1 MSAALPELV
10 EKLVLDGTKVGY
22 WPDRIAA
29 WERGEKVAPVTID
42 VAMTRACQY
51 ACHFC
56 SAQLMA
62 SEPEAKITRESFF
75 SFLDDAAEMGVK
87 GVAFISDGEST
98 VVPWWADAVEHAAS
112 LGLAVG
118 VGSNGHKLT
127 RPVLERVL
135 RHLTY
140 LRFNFSGGERKR
152 YAEIMGV
159 PQDYYDT
166 VVQNITDGMDIIRR
180 DGLDCA
186 LNMQLVCD
194 PKDGDQLVP
203 FAQLAAKLKP
213 VYAIVKHCADSADGR
228 LGVDYAKYKD
238 LQDTFDLVE
247 EIGREAGVRID
258 VKRDKMEGKRE
269 YDRCFGPP
277 FILQISGNGL
287 VAPCSALF
295 NEKYKAFHIGNIA
308 TQRFRDIWAS
318 DRYWEVMRY
327 LGSDQFDPRQRC
339 GPNCLQNNTNKF
351 LYEYKAG
358 RLNLPTTPAP
368 PHVAFL

>member
-10 EKLVLDGTKVGY
+10 EQLQLDGTKIGWY
-22 WPDRIAA
+22 PDRIAA
-29 WERGEKVAPVTID
+29 WERGERVAPITID

-62 SEPEAKITRESFF
+62 SEPEAKITRESFCA
-75 SFLDDAAEMGVK
+75 FLEDAAEMGVK

-98 VVPWWADAVEHAAS
+98 VVPWYADAVECAAD

-118 VGSNGHKLT
+118 AGSNGQKLT
-127 RPVLERVL
+127 RPVLERIL
-135 RHLTY
+135 PHLTY
-140 LRFNFSGGERKR
+140 LRFNFSGGEPKR

-159 PQDYYDT
+159 PQAWFWE
-166 VVQNITDGMDIIRR
+166 VRQNILDAMDIVRR
-180 DGLDCA
+180 DGLACA
-186 LNMQLVCD
+186 VNMQLVCD
-194 PKDGDQLVP
+194 PKDADQLIP
-203 FAQLAAKLKP
+203 FAKLAAELRP
-213 VYAIVKHCADSADGR
+213 VYAIVKHCADTVDGL
-228 LGVDYAKYKD
+228 LGVDYSRYGA
-238 LQDTFDLVE
+238 LEAVFDEVE
-247 EIGREAGVRID
+247 EIGRDAGVRID
-258 VKRDKMEGKRE
+258 VKRDKMDGKRD
-269 YDRCFGPP
+269 YDRCYGPP

-295 NEKYKAFHIGNIA
+295 NERYKAFHIGNIA

-327 LGSDQFDPRQRC
+327 LGSKDFDPRARC

-351 LYEYKAG
+351 LHGYKAG
-358 RLNLPTTPAP
+358 RVSLPTTPPP
-368 PHVAFL
+368 PHLAFL